1 MPTYI
6 VLANFTQQG
15 IENIKDSPTRLD
27 AVKQAAQR
35 TGGEIKAFYLTMGRY
50 DMVIVAEATSEE
62 ALAKVLLATGAQGSV
77 RTETLSA
84 FTEAEYRKLIAELP

>member
-15 IENIKDSPTRLD
+15 IENIKDSPTRLN

-77 RTETLSA
+77 RTETLRA
-84 FTEAEYRKLIAELP
+84 FTEDEYRKLIAELP

>member
-77 RTETLSA
+77 RTETLGA